1 MKETMDPVPAEIS
14 DKENFANRK
23 LIRPTLPRAE
33 NYNNHNS
40 SALPQERRERPERH
54 ERGDRMGGERMGGE
68 RMGVDRMDRGERGDR
83 GERNDRLVNDR
94 PMNDRPMGGGMGK
107 KPAPPEQTNAENF
120 YYQKQM
126 QSRTPM
132 VIVLR
137 DGEEVRGIIEW
148 YDRNCIKVNRENG
161 DANLMIYKP
170 AIKYMFKEGE
180 NQR

>member
-1 MKETMDPVPAEIS
+1 MKEIMDPVPAGIS
-14 DKENFANRK
+14 EKENFANRK
-23 LIRPTLPRAE
+23 LIRPTLPRVE

-40 SALPQERRERPERH
+40 ASMQAPERRERVERH
-54 ERGDRMGGERMGGE
+54 DRGE
-68 RMGVDRMDRGERGDR
+68 RMDRGSDRGDR
-83 GERNDRLVNDR
+83 SDR
-94 PMNDRPMGGGMGK
+94 MMGAGGAGK

-161 DANLMIYKP
+161 EPNLMIYKP

>member
-1 MKETMDPVPAEIS
+1 MKETMDPIPAEITE
-14 DKENFANRK
+14 KENFANRK

-33 NYNNHNS
+33 NYNNHS
-40 SALPQERRERPERH
+40 SAPLPQERRERPERH
-54 ERGDRMGGERMGGE
+54 ERGE
-68 RMGVDRMDRGERGDR
+68 RMDRGERGDR
-83 GERNDRLVNDR
+83 GDRQV
-94 PMNDRPMGGGMGK
+94 GGGVGK

-148 YDRNCIKVNRENG
+148 YDRNCVKVNRENG
-161 DANLMIYKP
+161 EPNLMIYKP

>member
-1 MKETMDPVPAEIS
+1 MKQIMDPVQAGEFS
-14 DKENFANRK
+14 EKESFANRK
-23 LIRPTLPRAE
+23 LIRPTLPRVE
-33 NYNNHNS
+33 NHNNHNS
-40 SALPQERRERPERH
+40 VPIQAQERRERPERQ
-54 ERGDRMGGERMGGE
+54 ERGE
-68 RMGVDRMDRGERGDR
+68 RMDRGDR
-83 GERNDRLVNDR
+83 ADRS
-94 PMNDRPMGGGMGK
+94 MGGGAGK
-107 KPAPPEQTNAENF
+107 KPAPPDQTNAENF

-161 DANLMIYKP
+161 EPNLMIYKP
-170 AIKYMFKEGE
+170 ASKYMFKEGE

>member
-1 MKETMDPVPAEIS
+1 MKEIMDPVQAGES
-14 DKENFANRK
+14 SEKENFANRK

-33 NYNNHNS
+33 NYNSHS
-40 SALPQERRERPERH
+40 SATIQAQERRERPDRH
-54 ERGDRMGGERMGGE
+54 ERGDRMERVADRSE
-68 RMGVDRMDRGERGDR
+68 RSIGAGA
-83 GERNDRLVNDR
+83 
-94 PMNDRPMGGGMGK
+94 GK

-148 YDRNCIKVNRENG
+148 YDRNCIKVNRDNG

>member
-1 MKETMDPVPAEIS
+1 MTPVPAGES
-14 DKENFANRK
+14 AERENFANRK
-23 LIRPTLPRAE
+23 LIRPTLPRVE
-33 NYNNHNS
+33 NHGNHN
-40 SALPQERRERPERH
+40 AAPVPAQERRDRPERH
-54 ERGDRMGGERMGGE
+54 
-68 RMGVDRMDRGERGDR
+68 
-83 GERNDRLVNDR
+83 DR
-94 PMNDRPMGGGMGK
+94 PERAERPMGGGGGK

-137 DGEEVRGIIEW
+137 DGEEVRGMIEW

-161 DANLMIYKP
+161 EPNLMIYKP

-180 NQR
+180 NQK

>member
-1 MKETMDPVPAEIS
+1 MTPVPTGESA
-14 DKENFANRK
+14 DRENFANRK
-23 LIRPTLPRAE
+23 LIRPTLPRVE
-33 NYNNHNS
+33 NHGNHNGV
-40 SALPQERRERPERH
+40 PVPVQERRDRPERH
-54 ERGDRMGGERMGGE
+54 DRAERAE
-68 RMGVDRMDRGERGDR
+68 RGERS
-83 GERNDRLVNDR
+83 
-94 PMNDRPMGGGMGK
+94 MGAGGK
-107 KPAPPEQTNAENF
+107 KPSPPEQTNAENF

-137 DGEEVRGIIEW
+137 DGEEVHGMIEW

-161 DANLMIYKP
+161 EPNLMIYKP

>member
-1 MKETMDPVPAEIS
+1 MKDIMDPVPTGES
-14 DKENFANRK
+14 SEKENFANRK

-40 SALPQERRERPERH
+40 APMQTQERRERPERH
-54 ERGDRMGGERMGGE
+54 ERGE
-68 RMGVDRMDRGERGDR
+68 RMDRGERGDR
-83 GERNDRLVNDR
+83 GERSDRGDR
-94 PMNDRPMGGGMGK
+94 SMGGGGGK
-107 KPAPPEQTNAENF
+107 KPAPPDQTNAENF

-161 DANLMIYKP
+161 DPNLMIYKP